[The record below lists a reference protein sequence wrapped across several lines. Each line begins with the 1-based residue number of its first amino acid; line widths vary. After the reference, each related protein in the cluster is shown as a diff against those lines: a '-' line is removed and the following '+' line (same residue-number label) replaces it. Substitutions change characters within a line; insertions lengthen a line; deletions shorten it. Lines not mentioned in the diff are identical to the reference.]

1 MIDAAAEYSVLA
13 CDQQPIAVEGLRW
26 ILHRAEGFRF
36 AGGVHTLDAAAE
48 LIQSTLP
55 SIVIL
60 DKSFGTPALL
70 QWLHQ
75 VSIRGSATSPIV
87 WGPAISESEA
97 LRFLQAGARG
107 ILRRSSDPETLV
119 TCMRAV
125 MRGNTWMEEGIF
137 GQGGRRLEPRQPRLT
152 QRELQVA
159 SLVEQG
165 LRNRDIARELGIQTG
180 TVKIHL
186 RHIFEKTGVRGRFS
200 LALNALR
207 DRGFIPAEI

>member
-1 MIDAAAEYSVLA
+1 
-13 CDQQPIAVEGLRW
+13 
-26 ILHRAEGFRF
+26 
-36 AGGVHTLDAAAE
+36 
-48 LIQSTLP
+48 
-55 SIVIL
+55 
-60 DKSFGTPALL
+60 
-70 QWLHQ
+70 
-75 VSIRGSATSPIV
+75 
-87 WGPAISESEA
+87 
-97 LRFLQAGARG
+97 
-107 ILRRSSDPETLV
+107 
-119 TCMRAV
+119 
-125 MRGNTWMEEGIF
+125 
-137 GQGGRRLEPRQPRLT
+137 LEPRQPRLT